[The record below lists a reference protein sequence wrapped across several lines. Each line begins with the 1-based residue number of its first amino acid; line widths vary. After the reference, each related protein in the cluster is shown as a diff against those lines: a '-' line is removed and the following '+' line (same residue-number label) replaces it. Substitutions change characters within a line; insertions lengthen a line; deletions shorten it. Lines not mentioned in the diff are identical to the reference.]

1 MRFPFPIPVRLLA
14 VLLGLSW
21 LSVTPDARAAIALSV
36 TPNTVTM
43 TGGTEFDVQLAI
55 PSTGSAF
62 NGFSVVLQYNPAV
75 LTLLPKTPSVLQEGC
90 LMTGGCSAACGT
102 TFHQFIAA
110 GDSIVV
116 NDYLFCNQTTLTGP
130 GALYTLR
137 FRASNGG
144 ASTAISVRRV
154 SFFNAGVLVTP
165 VNVTN
170 SSITITSALG
180 VGDEPGAAHALRIE
194 PNPSFGRLQLVVED
208 GGTGLTEADIID
220 LQGRVV
226 RHLGPVWVG
235 PRGRIEWDGTDQGG
249 ARAAGGV
256 YLARLRRGGR
266 VETSRFTLLR

>member
-1 MRFPFPIPVRLLA
+1 MRFPFPIPVRRFA
-14 VLLGLSW
+14 ILLGVSL
-21 LSVTPDARAAIALSV
+21 LSVAPDARAAVALSV
-36 TPNTVTM
+36 TPNTATL

-90 LMTGGCSAACGT
+90 LMTGSCSAACGT
-102 TFHQFIAA
+102 TFHQFVAA

-130 GALYTLR
+130 GTLYTLR
-137 FRASNGG
+137 FKATNGG

-170 SSITITSALG
+170 SAITITSALG
-180 VGDEPGAAHALRIE
+180 VGDEPGSARALRIE

-208 GGTGLTEADIID
+208 GGAGLTEADIMD

-235 PRGRIEWDGTDQGG
+235 PRGRIEWDGTDQSG
-249 ARAAGGV
+249 ARASGGV